1 MAATFLVI
9 GLGRFG
15 TNLAL
20 RLMDHGNEVMVL
32 DSSEEAVSRIAPQV
46 TQAKVGDCMDEEVL
60 LSLDPSGFDFCF
72 VCISS
77 NFQASLETTSLLKEL
92 GAPLVI
98 AKAERDLHARLL
110 LKIGADEV
118 VFPER
123 DLAQRTAMRFSVNG
137 ALEYIELAPGY
148 AIFELDVPDHWAGK
162 TLLDLDIRKRWDVNV
177 IGRKEDGAILPID
190 AAGFRFEADTHIMV
204 AGRPDNVSKM
214 MHERSR
220 RRPPAN
226 KTKP

>member
-20 RLMDHGNEVMVL
+20 RLMDQGNEVMVL
-32 DSSEEAVSRIAPQV
+32 DSDEEVISHIAPHV

-60 LSLDPSGFDFCF
+60 ASLGVDGFDFCF
-72 VCISS
+72 VCISE
-77 NFQASLETTSLLKEL
+77 NFQSSLEITSMLKEQ
-92 GAPLVI
+92 GAPMVV
-98 AKAERDLHARLL
+98 AKADRDLHARLL

-123 DLAQRTAMRFSVNG
+123 DMAMRTAVRFSVNG

-148 AIFELDVPDHWAGK
+148 AILELDVPDHWAGQ
-162 TLLDLDIRKRWDVNV
+162 TLIDLDIRKRWNVNV
-177 IGRKEDGAILPID
+177 IGRKEDGAVLPID
-190 AAGFRFEADTHIMV
+190 AGFVFAADTHILV
-204 AGRPDNVSKM
+204 AGRPDDVARMVK
-214 MHERSR
+214 
-220 RRPPAN
+220 
-226 KTKP
+226 

>member
-20 RLMDHGNEVMVL
+20 RLMDSGNEVMVI
-32 DSSEEAVSRIAPQV
+32 DEDEEAVSRIAPHV
-46 TQAKVGDCMDEEVL
+46 TQAKIGDCMDEEVL
-60 LSLDPSGFDFCF
+60 RSLDPVSFDFCF
-72 VCISS
+72 VCISD
-77 NFQASLETTSLLKEL
+77 NFQSSLEITSQLKEL
-92 GAPLVI
+92 GAPMVV
-98 AKAERDLHARLL
+98 AKADRDLHARLL

-123 DLAQRTAMRFSVNG
+123 DMAMRAAMRFSVNG

-148 AIFELDVPDHWAGK
+148 AIFELDVPDHWAGQ
-162 TLLDLDIRKRWDVNV
+162 TLIGLDIRKKWNVNV

-190 AAGFRFEADTHIMV
+190 ASFVFAADTHILV
-204 AGRPDNVSKM
+204 AGRPDDVAKM
-214 MHERSR
+214 V
-220 RRPPAN
+220 
-226 KTKP
+226 K

>member
-20 RLMDHGNEVMVL
+20 RLMERDNEVMVL
-32 DSSEEAVSRIAPQV
+32 DSSEEAVSHIAPYV

-60 LSLDPSGFDFCF
+60 ASLGVDSFDFCF
-72 VCISS
+72 VCVSS
-77 NFQASLETTSLLKEL
+77 SFQASMETTSLLKEL
-92 GAPLVI
+92 GAPMVI

-123 DLAQRTAMRFSVNG
+123 DMAVRTAMRFSVNG

-148 AIFELDVPDHWAGK
+148 AIFELDVPDHWAGR
-162 TLLDLDIRKRWDVNV
+162 TLIELGVRSKWNVNV
-177 IGRKEDGAILPID
+177 IGRKENGAILPVG
-190 AAGFRFEADTHIMV
+190 AATFRFEADTHIMV
-204 AGRPDNVSKM
+204 AGRPDDVSKM
-214 MHERSR
+214 MNER
-220 RRPPAN
+220 RR
-226 KTKP
+226 

>member
-20 RLMDHGNEVMVL
+20 RLMDQGNEVMVL
-32 DSSEEAVSRIAPQV
+32 DNSEETVSRIAPHV

-60 LSLDPSGFDFCF
+60 ASLGVDGFDFCF
-72 VCISS
+72 VCISD
-77 NFQASLETTSLLKEL
+77 NFQSSLETTSLLKEL
-92 GAPLVI
+92 GAPMVVS
-98 AKAERDLHARLL
+98 KADKDLHARLL

-123 DLAQRTAMRFSVNG
+123 DMAQRTAMRFSVNG

-148 AIFELDVPDHWAGK
+148 AIMELDVPDHWAGL
-162 TLLDLDIRKRWDVNV
+162 TIIDLDIRKRWNVNV
-177 IGRKEDGAILPID
+177 IGRKEDGAIRPID
-190 AAGFRFEADTHIMV
+190 ASFLFAADTHILV
-204 AGRPDNVSKM
+204 AGRPDDIARLV
-214 MHERSR
+214 
-220 RRPPAN
+220 
-226 KTKP
+226 TDG